1 MKKLIIGATA
11 CLMTIGMMPSQA
23 QDGPPQFRPVEM
35 WVCSFLDG
43 KDQDDMDDVYE
54 ELVELTGDA
63 RYAAWQLTP
72 YYTGNLARNADLIYL
87 GAWDTAS
94 VMGADLAN
102 YFANGQDAVSAW
114 DETVDCQ
121 GLMFASNEVQANP
134 PADGGDGTFMLTVS
148 DCKVEHGN
156 TAAQAVG
163 AISRFNDYRVANG
176 VTIGTFVW
184 FPLFGGGDAEF
195 DFKLAQAYSG
205 PQALGDSL
213 QWMIDSAAY
222 NVRNSISQG
231 VVSCDESRV
240 YNGMTIM
247 NNISAN

>member
-1 MKKLIIGATA
+1 
-11 CLMTIGMMPSQA
+11 
-23 QDGPPQFRPVEM
+23 
-35 WVCSFLDG
+35 
-43 KDQDDMDDVYE
+43 
-54 ELVELTGDA
+54 
-63 RYAAWQLTP
+63 
-72 YYTGNLARNADLIYL
+72 
-87 GAWDTAS
+87 
-94 VMGADLAN
+94 
-102 YFANGQDAVSAW
+102 
-114 DETVDCQ
+114 
-121 GLMFASNEVQANP
+121 
-134 PADGGDGTFMLTVS
+134 MLTVS

-163 AISRFNDYRVANG
+163 AVSRYNDYRVANG

-205 PQALGDSL
+205 PRALGDSL
-213 QWMIDSAAY
+213 QWTIDNAAY

-231 VVSCDESRV
+231 VVSCDEARV